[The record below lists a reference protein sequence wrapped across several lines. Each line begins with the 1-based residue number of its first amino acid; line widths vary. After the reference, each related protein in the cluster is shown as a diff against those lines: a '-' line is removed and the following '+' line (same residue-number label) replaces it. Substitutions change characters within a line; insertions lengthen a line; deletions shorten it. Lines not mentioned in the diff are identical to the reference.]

1 MPSIN
6 ENFLKLEKNYLFI
19 NIAKKINAF
28 IEANPDKKDNIIR
41 MGIGDVTQPIAKCV
55 IDAVKKGA
63 DEMGVKETFKGYEDS
78 GTGYD
83 FLKEAVSGYYKSF
96 GVDVLAIKCDVS
108 ITDEVDNFVKEVKS
122 HYNTI
127 DILVNNAGIT
137 KDGLILRMKE
147 EDFDDVL
154 DVNLKGTFNT
164 TKAVSSIMV
173 RQKYGKIINISSV
186 VGISGNAG
194 QCNYAASKA
203 GVIGFSK
210 SVARELASRNI
221 NVNVVAPGYI
231 NTDMTKNLPDKVK
244 EEIIKSIP
252 MKKIGDP
259 KEVAN
264 LVLFLSSNLSDYI
277 TGQVINV
284 DGGMV
289 MA

>member
-1 MPSIN
+1 MLKGKNVIVTGATRGIGREIALSLAQNGANIAMNYRNLNSEVEDLIN
-6 ENFLKLEKNYLFI
+6 EI
-19 NIAKKINAF
+19 
-28 IEANPDKKDNIIR
+28 
-41 MGIGDVTQPIAKCV
+41 
-55 IDAVKKGA
+55 
-63 DEMGVKETFKGYEDS
+63 
-78 GTGYD
+78 
-83 FLKEAVSGYYKSF
+83 KSF
-96 GVDVLAIKCDVS
+96 GVDALAIKCDVS
-108 ITDEVDNFVKEVKS
+108 ITEEVDNFVKEVKS

-127 DILVNNAGIT
+127 DVLVNNAGIT

-164 TKAVSSIMV
+164 TKSVSSIMV

-186 VGISGNAG
+186 VGIAGNAG

>member
-1 MPSIN
+1 MLKGKNVIVTGATRGIGREIALTLAQNGANIAMNYRNLNSEVDDLIN
-6 ENFLKLEKNYLFI
+6 EI
-19 NIAKKINAF
+19 
-28 IEANPDKKDNIIR
+28 
-41 MGIGDVTQPIAKCV
+41 
-55 IDAVKKGA
+55 
-63 DEMGVKETFKGYEDS
+63 
-78 GTGYD
+78 
-83 FLKEAVSGYYKSF
+83 KSF

-127 DILVNNAGIT
+127 DVLVNNAGIT

-164 TKAVSSIMV
+164 TKSVSSIMV

-186 VGISGNAG
+186 VGIAGNAG

>member
-1 MPSIN
+1 MLKGKNVIVTGATRGIGKEIALTLAQNGANIAMNYRNLNSEVEDLIN
-6 ENFLKLEKNYLFI
+6 EI
-19 NIAKKINAF
+19 
-28 IEANPDKKDNIIR
+28 
-41 MGIGDVTQPIAKCV
+41 
-55 IDAVKKGA
+55 
-63 DEMGVKETFKGYEDS
+63 
-78 GTGYD
+78 
-83 FLKEAVSGYYKSF
+83 KSF

>member
-1 MPSIN
+1 M
-6 ENFLKLEKNYLFI
+6 LKDKNIIVTGATRGIGKEIAITLAQNGA
-19 NIAKKINAF
+19 NIAINYRNYNDE
-28 IEANPDKKDNIIR
+28 IEQLINSI
-41 MGIGDVTQPIAKCV
+41 
-55 IDAVKKGA
+55 
-63 DEMGVKETFKGYEDS
+63 KE
-78 GTGYD
+78 
-83 FLKEAVSGYYKSF
+83 F
-96 GVDVLAIKCDVS
+96 GVEVIAVKCDVS
-108 ITDEVDNFVKEVKS
+108 KAEEVDNFISEVKNHFS
-122 HYNTI
+122 SI
-127 DILVNNAGIT
+127 DVLVNNAGIT
-137 KDGLILRMKE
+137 KDGLLLRMKE
-147 EDFDDVL
+147 EDFNSVL

-164 TKAVSSIMV
+164 TKSISPIMIKQ
-173 RQKYGKIINISSV
+173 RHGKIINISSV
-186 VGISGNAG
+186 VGIVGNAG

-231 NTDMTKNLPDKVK
+231 DTDMTKGLSDKVK
-244 EEIIKSIP
+244 DEILKSIP
-252 MKKIGDP
+252 MKKMGDP

>member
-1 MPSIN
+1 MLKGKIVIVTGATRGIGKEIALTLAQNGANIAMNYRNLNSEVEDLIN
-6 ENFLKLEKNYLFI
+6 EI
-19 NIAKKINAF
+19 
-28 IEANPDKKDNIIR
+28 
-41 MGIGDVTQPIAKCV
+41 
-55 IDAVKKGA
+55 
-63 DEMGVKETFKGYEDS
+63 
-78 GTGYD
+78 
-83 FLKEAVSGYYKSF
+83 KSF

>member
-1 MPSIN
+1 MLKGKNVIVTGATRGIGREIALTLAQNGANIAMNYRNLNSEVEDLIN
-6 ENFLKLEKNYLFI
+6 E
-19 NIAKKINAF
+19 
-28 IEANPDKKDNIIR
+28 IR
-41 MGIGDVTQPIAKCV
+41 
-55 IDAVKKGA
+55 
-63 DEMGVKETFKGYEDS
+63 
-78 GTGYD
+78 
-83 FLKEAVSGYYKSF
+83 SF
-96 GVDVLAIKCDVS
+96 GVDALAIKCDVS
-108 ITDEVDNFVKEVKS
+108 ITEEVDNFVKEVKS

-127 DILVNNAGIT
+127 DVLVNNAGIT

-164 TKAVSSIMV
+164 TKSVSSIMV

-186 VGISGNAG
+186 VGIAGNAG

>member
-1 MPSIN
+1 MLKDKNVIITGATRGIGREIALTLAKNGANIAINYRNFNSELEALIN
-6 ENFLKLEKNYLFI
+6 EI
-19 NIAKKINAF
+19 
-28 IEANPDKKDNIIR
+28 
-41 MGIGDVTQPIAKCV
+41 
-55 IDAVKKGA
+55 
-63 DEMGVKETFKGYEDS
+63 
-78 GTGYD
+78 
-83 FLKEAVSGYYKSF
+83 KSF

-108 ITDEVDNFVKEVKS
+108 VSDDVDNFVKEVKS
-122 HYNTI
+122 HFKTI
-127 DILVNNAGIT
+127 DVLVNNAGIT

-164 TKAVSSIMV
+164 TKFVSSIMV
-173 RQKYGKIINISSV
+173 RQKCGKIINISSV
-186 VGISGNAG
+186 VGISGNSG

-210 SVARELASRNI
+210 SVARELSSRNI
-221 NVNVVAPGYI
+221 NVNVIAPGYI
-231 NTDMTKNLPDKVK
+231 NTDMTKNLPDRIK
-244 EEIIKSIP
+244 EEVIKSIP
-252 MKKIGDP
+252 MKRIGEP

>member
-1 MPSIN
+1 MLKGKNVIVTGATRGIGREIALTLAKNGANIAMNYRSLNSEVEDLIN
-6 ENFLKLEKNYLFI
+6 EI
-19 NIAKKINAF
+19 
-28 IEANPDKKDNIIR
+28 
-41 MGIGDVTQPIAKCV
+41 
-55 IDAVKKGA
+55 
-63 DEMGVKETFKGYEDS
+63 
-78 GTGYD
+78 
-83 FLKEAVSGYYKSF
+83 KSF
-96 GVDVLAIKCDVS
+96 GVDALAIKCDVS
-108 ITDEVDNFVKEVKS
+108 IANEVDNFVKEVKA

-127 DILVNNAGIT
+127 DVLVNNAGIT

-164 TKAVSSIMV
+164 TKSVSSIMIK
-173 RQKYGKIINISSV
+173 QNYGKIINISSV
-186 VGISGNAG
+186 VGIAGNAG

-210 SVARELASRNI
+210 SVARELSSRNI

>member
-1 MPSIN
+1 MLKGKNVIVTGATRGIGREIALTLAQNGANIAMNYRNLNSEVEDLIN
-6 ENFLKLEKNYLFI
+6 EI
-19 NIAKKINAF
+19 
-28 IEANPDKKDNIIR
+28 
-41 MGIGDVTQPIAKCV
+41 
-55 IDAVKKGA
+55 
-63 DEMGVKETFKGYEDS
+63 
-78 GTGYD
+78 
-83 FLKEAVSGYYKSF
+83 KSF
-96 GVDVLAIKCDVS
+96 SVDALAIKCDVS
-108 ITDEVDNFVKEVKS
+108 ITEEVDNFVKEVKS

-127 DILVNNAGIT
+127 DVLVNNAGIT

-164 TKAVSSIMV
+164 TKSVSSIMV

-186 VGISGNAG
+186 VGIAGNAG